1 MRELTVKS
9 LLGNYDV
16 LIESGLLKRLNHY
29 LDSNLYYVIIADDQ
43 IPQTYI
49 NSVKDA
55 CPNHLLIH
63 FPAGETSKSMNEFA
77 RIIDILVDHNIKKD
91 AVIIAVGG
99 GVTGDL
105 AGFVASVYSRGI
117 SFIQIPTTLLAQIDS
132 SVGGKVAINTANAKN
147 IIGSIYPPKKVLI
160 DPLTLQT
167 LDKRQISAGMA
178 EMIKYGMI
186 ADKAFF
192 EKIKNEDP
200 YSDWDYYIFKSL
212 EIKKRYVETDEFD
225 NGLRQSLNFGHTIGH
240 ALETYY
246 QYQKYLHGEAVAIG
260 MVQILS
266 NPEIRKQLIDCLK
279 KYNLPTSDPVSFDE
293 LKPYINRDKKGRKD
307 LLKIVDVTDIG
318 SSVLVKSQFK
328 L

>member
-29 LDSNLYYVIIADDQ
+29 LDPNLYYVIIADDQ
-43 IPQTYI
+43 IPHIYI

-55 CPNHLLIH
+55 CPNHFLIH
-63 FPAGETSKSMNEFA
+63 FPAGETSKSMTEFA

-192 EKIKNEDP
+192 DKIKNEDP

-266 NPEIRKQLIDCLK
+266 NPEIKRQLIDCLK

>member
-9 LLGNYDV
+9 HLGNYDV
-16 LIESGLLKRLNHY
+16 LIESGLLKRLHHHI
-29 LDSNLYYVIIADDQ
+29 DPNLYYVIIADDQ
-43 IPQTYI
+43 IPQIYI
-49 NSVKDA
+49 NAVKDA

-63 FPAGETSKSMNEFA
+63 FPAGETSKSITEFS
-77 RIIDILVDHNIKKD
+77 RIIDILVDHNIRKD
-91 AVIIAVGG
+91 SVIVAVGG

-105 AGFVASVYSRGI
+105 AGFVASVYSRGVD
-117 SFIQIPTTLLAQIDS
+117 FIQIPTTLLAQIDS

-160 DPLTLQT
+160 DPITLQT

-192 EKIKNEDP
+192 EKIRNEDP

-246 QYQKYLHGEAVAIG
+246 HYQKYLHGEAVAIG

-266 NPEIRKQLIDCLK
+266 NQEIKNELIECLK

-293 LKPYINRDKKGRKD
+293 LKTYINRDKKGRKD

>member
-1 MRELTVKS
+1 MRQMTVKS
-9 LLGNYDV
+9 HKGNYDV
-16 LIESGLLKRLNHY
+16 LIESGLLKKLHQY
-29 LDSNLYYVIIADDQ
+29 LDDSLYYVIIADSQ

-49 NSVKDA
+49 NDVKNA
-55 CPNHLLIH
+55 CPNHLLII
-63 FPAGETSKSMNEFA
+63 FPSGEQSKSISEFS
-77 RIIDILVDHNIKKD
+77 RIIDIMVAHNIKKD

-105 AGFVASVYSRGI
+105 SGFVASVYSRGLDL
-117 SFIQIPTTLLAQIDS
+117 IQIPTTLLAQIDS
-132 SVGGKVAINTANAKN
+132 SVGGKVAINTEEAKN

-160 DPLTLQT
+160 DSLTLKT

-186 ADKAFF
+186 ADKTFF
-192 EKIKNEDP
+192 EKIKNENP
-200 YSDWDYYIFKSL
+200 EEDWDYYIYKSL
-212 EIKKRYVETDEFD
+212 EIKKRYVESDEFD

-266 NPEIRKQLIDCLK
+266 NPEIKKELIECLK
-279 KYNLPTSDPVSFDE
+279 KYHLPTSDPVSFDE
-293 LKPYINRDKKGRKD
+293 LKPYINRDKKGRKE
-307 LLKIVDVTDIG
+307 LLKIVDVTEIG

>member
-29 LDSNLYYVIIADDQ
+29 LDPNLYYVIIADDQ
-43 IPQTYI
+43 IPQIYI

-91 AVIIAVGG
+91 AVVIAVGG

>member
-91 AVIIAVGG
+91 AVVIAVGG